1 MKKAYFAGGCFWG
14 VEHLMKKIPGVLD
27 VFSGYMGGHIDNP
40 TYEQVCTKLTG
51 HIETVEVVYDEAKVD
66 FSTLAKAFFEIHDP
80 TQEGGQGPDMGPQY
94 ISVIFYNNES
104 EKECA
109 EDLIKI
115 LESSGLNIVT
125 ELIPV
130 KTFWKAEEYH
140 QSYYTKTG
148 KTPYCHTYKK
158 RF

>member
-40 TYEQVCTKLTG
+40 SYEQVCTKLTG
-51 HIETVEVVYDEAKVD
+51 HIETVEVVYDETKVD
-66 FSTLAKAFFEIHDP
+66 FTTLAKAFFEIHDP
-80 TQEGGQGPDMGPQY
+80 SQEGGQGPDMGPQY
-94 ISVIFYNNES
+94 ISAIFYNNES

-115 LESSGLNIVT
+115 LESSGLNVVT

>member
-40 TYEQVCTKLTG
+40 SYEQVCTKLTG
-51 HIETVEVVYDEAKVD
+51 HIETVEVVYDETKVD
-66 FSTLAKAFFEIHDP
+66 FTTLAKAFFEIHDP
-80 TQEGGQGPDMGPQY
+80 SQEGGQGPDMGPQY
-94 ISVIFYNNES
+94 ISAIFYNNES

-115 LESSGLNIVT
+115 LESSGLNVVT

-140 QSYYTKTG
+140 QNYYTKTG

>member
-14 VEHLMKKIPGVLD
+14 VEHLMKKIRGVLD

-40 TYEQVCTKLTG
+40 SYEQVCTKLTG
-51 HIETVEVVYDEAKVD
+51 HIETVEVVYDETKVD
-66 FSTLAKAFFEIHDP
+66 FTTLAKAFFEIHDP
-80 TQEGGQGPDMGPQY
+80 SQEGGQGPDMGPQY
-94 ISVIFYNNES
+94 ISAIFYNNES

-115 LESSGLNIVT
+115 LESSGLNVVT

>member
-1 MKKAYFAGGCFWG
+1 MLRNLPAQQDAGA
-14 VEHLMKKIPGVLD
+14 E
-27 VFSGYMGGHIDNP
+27 
-40 TYEQVCTKLTG
+40 
-51 HIETVEVVYDEAKVD
+51 
-66 FSTLAKAFFEIHDP
+66 
-80 TQEGGQGPDMGPQY
+80 EGGQGPDMGPQY
-94 ISVIFYNNES
+94 ISAIFYNNES

-109 EDLIKI
+109 EDLIKL
-115 LESSGLNIVT
+115 LESSGLNVVT

>member
-40 TYEQVCTKLTG
+40 SYEQVCTKLTG
-51 HIETVEVVYDEAKVD
+51 HVETVEVVYDEKKAD
-66 FSTLAKAFFEIHDP
+66 FTTLAKAFFEIHDP
-80 TQEGGQGPDMGPQY
+80 SQEGGQGPDIGPQY
-94 ISVIFYNNES
+94 ISAIFYNNES

-109 EDLIKI
+109 EHLIKL

>member
-40 TYEQVCTKLTG
+40 SYEQVCTKLTG
-51 HIETVEVVYDEAKVD
+51 HIETVEVIYDETKVD
-66 FSTLAKAFFEIHDP
+66 FTTLAKAFFEIHDP
-80 TQEGGQGPDMGPQY
+80 SQEGGQGPDMGPQY
-94 ISVIFYNNES
+94 ISAIFYNNES

-115 LESSGLNIVT
+115 LESSGLNVVT